1 MNKVEYLL
9 ACLVEECS
17 EVQKAAASAMRFG
30 LDDKGISEATA
41 VKRLSR
47 GCADLLA
54 AVQTLSDERIIPLPR
69 SRTLGASIEK
79 SKAHILDS
87 MEYARERGTLKE

>member
-1 MNKVEYLL
+1 ML
-9 ACLVEECS
+9 ACLIGECS
-17 EVQKAAASAMRFG
+17 EVQTAAANALRFG
-30 LDDKGISEATA
+30 LDDKGASGMTA
-41 VKRLSR
+41 MKSLSHR
-47 GCADLLA
+47 CADLLA